1 MKRFVTYLYECE
13 RGNKVKNVGFIRVKV
28 KEQETQMEVYIRNFL
43 RGNDSGTIYVFIHK
57 EELRSVELGEIQI
70 SNGQCDRYLVL
81 SNENIM
87 GSGCKIDDIEGI
99 GIRMESGAYIVS
111 CWRDGYEEEMIRGEF
126 GVSKDE
132 KKMLKSEV
140 ADIVE
145 RQRKDFVPEEMDV
158 SLIQQKEYL
167 TAAEELVLDETN
179 AHEEMKSYEVAK
191 YEKID
196 LSQIRDLPSPNWH
209 LGTNSFL
216 LHGFWNYGYL
226 VLKKEVEGDEETLS
240 LGVPGIFEKPEAV
253 MAIVFGFPEFE
264 EIAQE
269 QAEKKPIE
277 KDTEPKTG
285 AFGGWFVKLKK

>member
-28 KEQETQMEVYIRNFL
+28 KEQETQLEVYIRNFL

-126 GVSKDE
+126 DRTENKKEIPVSK
-132 KKMLKSEV
+132 S
-140 ADIVE
+140 ADATT
-145 RQRKDFVPEEMDV
+145 
-158 SLIQQKEYL
+158 QQKEYL

>member
-126 GVSKDE
+126 DRTENKKEIPVSK
-132 KKMLKSEV
+132 S
-140 ADIVE
+140 ADATT
-145 RQRKDFVPEEMDV
+145 
-158 SLIQQKEYL
+158 QQKEYL

>member
-126 GVSKDE
+126 DRTENKKEIPVSK
-132 KKMLKSEV
+132 S
-140 ADIVE
+140 ADATT
-145 RQRKDFVPEEMDV
+145 
-158 SLIQQKEYL
+158 QQKEYL

-179 AHEEMKSYEVAK
+179 
-191 YEKID
+191 
-196 LSQIRDLPSPNWH
+196 
-209 LGTNSFL
+209 
-216 LHGFWNYGYL
+216 
-226 VLKKEVEGDEETLS
+226 
-240 LGVPGIFEKPEAV
+240 
-253 MAIVFGFPEFE
+253 
-264 EIAQE
+264 
-269 QAEKKPIE
+269 
-277 KDTEPKTG
+277 
-285 AFGGWFVKLKK
+285 

>member
-28 KEQETQMEVYIRNFL
+28 KEQETQLEVYIRNFL

-57 EELRSVELGEIQI
+57 EELRSVELGEMQI

-87 GSGCKIDDIEGI
+87 GSGCKLDDIEGI

-111 CWRDGYEEEMIRGEF
+111 CWRDGYEAEMIRGGFDRTENKKEIP
-126 GVSKDE
+126 VSKSADATTQQE
-132 KKMLKSEV
+132 EV
-140 ADIVE
+140 
-145 RQRKDFVPEEMDV
+145 
-158 SLIQQKEYL
+158 YL
-167 TAAEELVLDETN
+167 SVAEELVLDEPN
-179 AHEEMKSYEVAK
+179 APKEMKSYEVTK

-269 QAEKKPIE
+269 QAEKKPVE
-277 KDTEPKTG
+277 KGAEPKTG

>member
-111 CWRDGYEEEMIRGEF
+111 CWRDGYEEEMIHGEF
-126 GVSKDE
+126 DRTENKKEIPVSK
-132 KKMLKSEV
+132 S
-140 ADIVE
+140 ADATT
-145 RQRKDFVPEEMDV
+145 
-158 SLIQQKEYL
+158 QQKEYL

>member
-57 EELRSVELGEIQI
+57 EELRSVELGEMQI

-126 GVSKDE
+126 DRTENKKEIPVSK
-132 KKMLKSEV
+132 S
-140 ADIVE
+140 ADATT
-145 RQRKDFVPEEMDV
+145 
-158 SLIQQKEYL
+158 QQKEYL
-167 TAAEELVLDETN
+167 TAAEELALDEPN

-269 QAEKKPIE
+269 QAEKKPVE
-277 KDTEPKTG
+277 KGAEPKTG

>member
-1 MKRFVTYLYECE
+1 M
-13 RGNKVKNVGFIRVKV
+13 KV
-28 KEQETQMEVYIRNFL
+28 KEQETQLEVYIRNFL

-57 EELRSVELGEIQI
+57 EELRSVELGEMQI

-145 RQRKDFVPEEMDV
+145 DQRKDFVPEEMDV

-167 TAAEELVLDETN
+167 TAAEEFVLDETN
-179 AHEEMKSYEVAK
+179 APEEMKSYEVVK
-191 YEKID
+191 YEK
-196 LSQIRDLPSPNWH
+196 
-209 LGTNSFL
+209 
-216 LHGFWNYGYL
+216 
-226 VLKKEVEGDEETLS
+226 
-240 LGVPGIFEKPEAV
+240 
-253 MAIVFGFPEFE
+253 
-264 EIAQE
+264 
-269 QAEKKPIE
+269 
-277 KDTEPKTG
+277 
-285 AFGGWFVKLKK
+285 